1 MILQMKYAAVV
12 DALAF
17 EHTARIMEPMV
28 EHVELG
34 LAPRD
39 EAAIVPDEAVTIVER
54 DHGHRIFLAPS
65 SGSPGAP
72 VARPG
77 CLAWNFISRR
87 TPYKCQRLPDM
98 STCLT

>member
-1 MILQMKYAAVV
+1 MEHGAVV
-12 DALAF
+12 DTLAF

-34 LAPRD
+34 VAPRD

-54 DHGHRIFLAPS
+54 EYGHRIFLAPS
-65 SGSPGAP
+65 RGSPGAA
-72 VARPG
+72 VARPRCVG
-77 CLAWNFISRR
+77 WNFISRR
-87 TPYKCQRLPDM
+87 TPYKGQRLRDM